1 MSQVTC
7 LVASD
12 ILHEDGK
19 VAKKKLQESLGLY
32 KRNRL
37 CLLRSNFKGMEQ
49 KSQKSLVVPKIY
61 NIETEKSEM
70 AILYHG
76 YDNYDLYMYSR
87 FCL

>member
-12 ILHEDGK
+12 ILHEYGK

-32 KRNRL
+32 KRNSL

-49 KSQKSLVVPKIY
+49 KSQKSLVVPSY
-61 NIETEKSEM
+61 NYIETEKIEM

-76 YDNYDLYMYSR
+76 YDNCYLYMYSR